1 MQPEAKHRRNYPKVL
16 LNRESHVNGS
26 CIRIQNPPQNFISP
40 FFRLALFKDNQFKLR
55 VCVNG

>member
-26 CIRIQNPPQNFISP
+26 CIRIQNPHNISFLH
-40 FFRLALFKDNQFKLR
+40 FFRLALFKNNQFKLR